1 MTLNRFCEERW
12 RVKTGKTIDSFSV
25 NCPDVQSKVRRSY
38 VKYPGDHSPCR
49 THTHTH
55 TYTHTH
61 TWWFWSP
68 RLSSPSLSAQCT
80 AELAKLNTKEARL
93 CSCDARPASG
103 DLHLSLCVCVC
114 MCVCKC
120 EWRYSREQWKK
131 KWGREREKI
140 IGEGEIQNGLGEKMS

>member
-1 MTLNRFCEERW
+1 
-12 RVKTGKTIDSFSV
+12 VKKDEGSRLEKPLIPSQLT
-25 NCPDVQSKVRRSY
+25 DVQSKVRRSY

-55 TYTHTH
+55 IHTHTH

-103 DLHLSLCVCVC
+103 DLHLSLCVRVFAY
-114 MCVCKC
+114 VNQGTA
-120 EWRYSREQWKK
+120 ENS
-131 KWGREREKI
+131 GRRS
-140 IGEGEIQNGLGEKMS
+140 EGEEERK